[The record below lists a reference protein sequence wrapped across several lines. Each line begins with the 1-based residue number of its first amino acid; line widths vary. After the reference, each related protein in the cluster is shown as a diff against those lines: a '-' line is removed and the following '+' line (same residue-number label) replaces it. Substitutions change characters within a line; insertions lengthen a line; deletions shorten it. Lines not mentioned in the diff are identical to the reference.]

1 MRFTIERER
10 KHQYGTY
17 VSGNKKYICMFTD
30 VHLFLYLL
38 VFVFVWQVCGK
49 FYNSSGIWTSPFLA
63 MRKTLIYIYP
73 CIYACE
79 TNRYIHIHIH
89 LHTCTSLYASG
100 SHWAIRSCSAKVLN
114 FYTFPLSEQSEPMSK
129 RKTVYIRG
137 YCSYD
142 DKTIS

>member
-1 MRFTIERER
+1 MRFTIERA
-10 KHQYGTY
+10 KIPIWNICML
-17 VSGNKKYICMFTD
+17 SGNKKYICMFTD

-63 MRKTLIYIYP
+63 MRKTLIYIYR
-73 CIYACE
+73 CIYAY
-79 TNRYIHIHIH
+79 TYIHICIY

-114 FYTFPLSEQSEPMSK
+114 FYTFPLSEQSEPMSE